1 MNTAII
7 SNTGD
12 FNGIGFAIP
21 SDTITREAQSLIAS
35 GSYEHPW
42 LGISGFNLSPDI
54 AEAMGLD
61 NSTRGTLVV
70 NVIAGGP
77 AEAAGIQPGTDRIT
91 VNGAVYD
98 LGGDVIIG
106 VEGIALE
113 SFYELQV
120 YLTRNTQPGDT
131 VTMNVIRD
139 IHVID
144 VEFTLG
150 IRPPP
155 A

>member
-1 MNTAII
+1 
-7 SNTGD
+7 
-12 FNGIGFAIP
+12 
-21 SDTITREAQSLIAS
+21 
-35 GSYEHPW
+35 
-42 LGISGFNLSPDI
+42 
-54 AEAMGLD
+54 
-61 NSTRGTLVV
+61 

-77 AEAAGIQPGTDRIT
+77 AEAAGIQPGTNRVTI
-91 VNGAVYD
+91 NGVPYD

-106 VEGIALE
+106 VEGTALE

-131 VTMNVIRD
+131 VAMNVIRD
-139 IHVID
+139 GHVID

-150 IRPPP
+150 VRPPP